1 ALDER
6 FSALLGKRLGSQRTR
21 LHGAFTLGRVLHTG
35 RDFVIAELEGDRSR
49 PLAERR
55 RKASPLRDVAS
66 MVRSFHDAAWT
77 ALLDATRVRP
87 EDRAALEPWVDL
99 WAAW

>member
-1 ALDER
+1 
-6 FSALLGKRLGSQRTR
+6 
-21 LHGAFTLGRVLHTG
+21 
-35 RDFVIAELEGDRSR
+35 AELEGDRSR

-87 EDRAALEPWVDL
+87 EDRAALEPWADL
-99 WAAW
+99 WAAWSSATFVRSYLATTTGASFLPRDPEETALLLDAFFL